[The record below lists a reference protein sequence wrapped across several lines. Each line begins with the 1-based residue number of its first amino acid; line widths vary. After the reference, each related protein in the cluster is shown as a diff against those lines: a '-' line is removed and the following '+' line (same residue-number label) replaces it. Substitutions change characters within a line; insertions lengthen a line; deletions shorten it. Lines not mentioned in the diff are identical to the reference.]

1 VKYEIVFANG
11 TIASAS
17 STTNPSLF
25 RALKG
30 GSNNFG
36 IVTRFDAKL
45 FTQSLFWGGF
55 IFQPIENKEAVFEY
69 FTNFTVSANYDSYS
83 ALITTFEWVAGVPA
97 IGHNAVYTT
106 GDVAW
111 PPPVFKVLNEMPKL
125 VQTTRKDTIS
135 GLGAEM

>member
-1 VKYEIVFANG
+1 VKYEIVLANG
-11 TIASAS
+11 TITTAS
-17 STTNPSLF
+17 STTNPNLF

-36 IVTRFDAKL
+36 VVTRFDTKL

-69 FTNFTVSANYDSYS
+69 LVNFTISANYDPYS

-97 IGHNAVYTT
+97 MGHNAVYTN
-106 GDVAW
+106 GDSAW
-111 PPPVFKVLNEMPKL
+111 PPPVFKTLNDIPKL
-125 VQTTRKDTIS
+125 VQTTRKDTTS
-135 GLGAEM
+135 GLGTEM